1 MRTAPEKGNT
11 RVPTTRRNG
20 RVDVPKASSH
30 DQHAEDAP
38 DEDEYDEAYDEDL
51 SPAEAAHAALEYI
64 AELTG
69 KEVRGAVSLER
80 SENGWL
86 VGVEVVEDR
95 RVPSSN
101 DVLGLYVTEIDAEG
115 SLRTYHR
122 TRRYTRGR
130 GDSGEVT

>member
-1 MRTAPEKGNT
+1 MPEKGDT

-20 RVDVPKASSH
+20 RIDAPKASSR
-30 DQHAEDAP
+30 DQQAEDAP
-38 DEDEYDEAYDEDL
+38 DEEEYDAYDEDL
-51 SPAEAAHAALEYI
+51 SPAEAARAALEYI
-64 AELTG
+64 TELTG

-101 DVLGLYVTEIDAEG
+101 DVLGLYLTEIDAEG
-115 SLRTYHR
+115 SLRTYRR